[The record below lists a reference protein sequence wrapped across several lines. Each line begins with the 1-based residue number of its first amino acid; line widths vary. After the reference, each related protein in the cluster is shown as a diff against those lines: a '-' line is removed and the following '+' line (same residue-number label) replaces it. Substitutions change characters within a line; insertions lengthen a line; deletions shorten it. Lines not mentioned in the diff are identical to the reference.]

1 MRMCIYIVIL
11 ILISCQEYKKQENDD
26 RYIVFN
32 LYIGKNL
39 ASHSITLNFK
49 DKTIWIHNITNE
61 VLTIEDVEITPN
73 EDKNRK
79 EEKKLYEKPSLVI
92 VKDNMIVDS
101 LGILFNKVDS
111 ILQNKEAFSYKS
123 EIPMPDQYVYLSF
136 NYFKNKKHIHYSY
149 NPQSKEW
156 NIFYLVRD
164 YIINNDTINGN
175 ELKTLYKK

>member
-1 MRMCIYIVIL
+1 MKRIYIFIL
-11 ILISCQEYKKQENDD
+11 LLISCKTKENLVDD
-26 RYIVFN
+26 RYIIFN
-32 LYIGKNL
+32 IYSYKYVYP
-39 ASHSITLNFK
+39 HSITLNFK

-111 ILQNKEAFSYKS
+111 ILQNKEAFLRK
-123 EIPMPDQYVYLSF
+123 
-136 NYFKNKKHIHYSY
+136 
-149 NPQSKEW
+149 
-156 NIFYLVRD
+156 
-164 YIINNDTINGN
+164 
-175 ELKTLYKK
+175 LKLLL

>member
-1 MRMCIYIVIL
+1 MQKYIL
-11 ILISCQEYKKQENDD
+11 IILLLLAACSGKKEVIDD
-26 RYIVFN
+26 RYIIFN
-32 LYIGKNL
+32 IYSYKYVYP
-39 ASHSITLNFK
+39 HSITLNFK

-149 NPQSKEW
+149 NPQSKDW

>member
-1 MRMCIYIVIL
+1 M
-11 ILISCQEYKKQENDD
+11 K
-26 RYIVFN
+26 
-32 LYIGKNL
+32 
-39 ASHSITLNFK
+39 
-49 DKTIWIHNITNE
+49 
-61 VLTIEDVEITPN
+61 
-73 EDKNRK
+73 
-79 EEKKLYEKPSLVI
+79 KPSLVI

-111 ILQNKEAFSYKS
+111 ILQNKEAFSLKS

>member
-1 MRMCIYIVIL
+1 MKRIYIFIL
-11 ILISCQEYKKQENDD
+11 LLISCKTKENSVDD
-26 RYIVFN
+26 RYIIFN
-32 LYIGKNL
+32 VYSYKYVCP
-39 ASHSITLNFK
+39 HSIILNFK

-61 VLTIEDVEITPN
+61 VSTIEDIEITPN

-111 ILQNKEAFSYKS
+111 ILQNKEPFSYKS

-175 ELKTLYKK
+175 ELKTFIKNN

>member
-1 MRMCIYIVIL
+1 MKRIYIFIL
-11 ILISCQEYKKQENDD
+11 LLISCKTKENLVDD
-26 RYIVFN
+26 RYIIFN
-32 LYIGKNL
+32 IYSYKYVYP
-39 ASHSITLNFK
+39 HSITLNFK

-111 ILQNKEAFSYKS
+111 ILQNKEAFS
-123 EIPMPDQYVYLSF
+123 
-136 NYFKNKKHIHYSY
+136 
-149 NPQSKEW
+149 
-156 NIFYLVRD
+156 
-164 YIINNDTINGN
+164 
-175 ELKTLYKK
+175 

>member
-1 MRMCIYIVIL
+1 MQKYIL
-11 ILISCQEYKKQENDD
+11 IILLLLAACSGKKEIIDD

-32 LYIGKNL
+32 VYSYKYVCP
-39 ASHSITLNFK
+39 HSIILNFK
-49 DKTIWIHNITNE
+49 DKTICIHNITNE
-61 VLTIEDVEITPN
+61 VLTIEDVEITSN
-73 EDKNRK
+73 EDENRI
-79 EEKKLYEKPSLVI
+79 EEKKLYKKPPLAI

-111 ILQNKEAFSYKS
+111 ILQNKEPFSYKS

>member
-1 MRMCIYIVIL
+1 MKRIYIFIL
-11 ILISCQEYKKQENDD
+11 LLISCKTKENSVDD
-26 RYIVFN
+26 RQIIFN
-32 LYIGKNL
+32 VYSYKYVYP
-39 ASHSITLNFK
+39 HSIILNFK

-61 VLTIEDVEITPN
+61 VSTIEDIEITPN

-111 ILQNKEAFSYKS
+111 ILQNKEPFSYKS

>member
-1 MRMCIYIVIL
+1 MQKYIL
-11 ILISCQEYKKQENDD
+11 IILLLLAACSDKKEVIDD
-26 RYIVFN
+26 RYIIFN
-32 LYIGKNL
+32 IYSYKYVYP
-39 ASHSITLNFK
+39 HSITLNFK

-73 EDKNRK
+73 EDENRK

-136 NYFKNKKHIHYSY
+136 NYFKNKKTY
-149 NPQSKEW
+149 
-156 NIFYLVRD
+156 
-164 YIINNDTINGN
+164 
-175 ELKTLYKK
+175 TL

>member
-1 MRMCIYIVIL
+1 MKRIYIFIL
-11 ILISCQEYKKQENDD
+11 LLISCKTKENLVDD
-26 RYIVFN
+26 RYIIFN
-32 LYIGKNL
+32 IYSYKYVYP
-39 ASHSITLNFK
+39 HSITLNFK

-61 VLTIEDVEITPN
+61 VLTIEDLEITP
-73 EDKNRK
+73 K
-79 EEKKLYEKPSLVI
+79 EQKKLYEKPSLVI